1 MNVKCPHCNAPTTL
15 TDGEA
20 SRECPYCHSLIRA
33 PADPS
38 VPGPRKSPVGL
49 IVLILAGV
57 VVCAGAGAGMFLFTA
72 VKAPPP
78 PPPVVVT
85 VPTSPP
91 PQPAD
96 PPPPPPSPVKRVLAF
111 GEAGTGAGQLD
122 HPVQLAV
129 APDGAVFVAESGTGR
144 VQKFDASGKYVDVIT
159 LPPDKLTKQLGVFGM
174 TMDVKGQLYVNR
186 VGDVLV
192 YDAAT
197 LKLARTIAGS
207 YPDVY
212 FHGGLAADPTGHVFA
227 LTDRMGDVDL
237 VTLDPSGKRTG
248 KKRVDA
254 KDVAV
259 DGVGTKV
266 LVGDDL
272 VVLDAKGEVTSKVAG
287 VDARSL
293 ALDGKGHVFVAKGS
307 SVDVFDLKGTRLRAL
322 PVHAD
327 DLALD
332 AQHRLVTLSGG
343 VVEVHEVDLDA
354 GAVK

>member
-15 TDGEA
+15 SDGEV

-33 PADPS
+33 PADPAM
-38 VPGPRKSPVGL
+38 PGPRSSNIGL
-49 IVLILAGV
+49 IVLVIAGAF
-57 VVCAGAGAGMFLFTA
+57 VCLGAGAGMFLFTA

-78 PPPVVVT
+78 PPPSAPAA

-91 PQPAD
+91 AQPAD
-96 PPPPPPSPVKRVLAF
+96 VPPPSLVKRVLSF

-122 HPVQLAV
+122 HPVQIAV
-129 APDGAVFVAESGTGR
+129 APDGAFFVAEGGTGR
-144 VQKFDASGKYVDVIT
+144 VQKFDAAGKYVDVIT
-159 LPPDKLTKQLGVFGM
+159 LPPDKLTKQLGVFGL

-197 LKLARTIAGS
+197 LKLSRTIAGS

-254 KDVAV
+254 KDIAV

-287 VDARSL
+287 VGARSL
-293 ALDGKGHVFVAKGS
+293 ALDGRGHVFVAKGTT
-307 SVDVFDLKGTRLRAL
+307 VDVFDLKGTRLETL
-322 PVHAD
+322 PVRAD
-327 DLALD
+327 DVALD
-332 AQHRLVTLSGG
+332 GQHRLVTLWGSS
-343 VVEVHEVDLDA
+343 VEVHEVDLDSS
-354 GAVK
+354 AVK

>member
-1 MNVKCPHCNAPTTL
+1 MLTKCPHCNAPTTL
-15 TDGEA
+15 ADGEA
-20 SRECPYCHSLIRA
+20 SKECPYCHSLIRA

-38 VPGPRKSPVGL
+38 APGPRSSPVGL
-49 IVLILAGV
+49 IVLIIAGLF
-57 VVCAGAGAGMFLFTA
+57 VCLGAGAGVFLFTA

-78 PPPVVVT
+78 PPVVVA

-111 GEAGTGAGQLD
+111 GEAGTNAGQLD
-122 HPVQLAV
+122 HAVQLAV
-129 APDGAVFVAESGTGR
+129 APDGAFFVAESGTGR
-144 VQKFDASGKYVDVIT
+144 VQKFDSAGKYVDVIT

-197 LKLARTIAGS
+197 LKLSRTIAGS

-212 FHGGLAADPTGHVFA
+212 FHGGLAADATGHVFA
-227 LTDRMGDVDL
+227 LTDRTGDIDL
-237 VTLDPSGKRTG
+237 VTIDPSGKRTG
-248 KKRVDA
+248 KKRLEA

-272 VVLDAKGEVTSKVAG
+272 VVLDAKGEVASKVAG

-307 SVDVFDLKGTRLRAL
+307 TVEVFDLKGTKLLTL
-322 PVHAD
+322 PVRAD
-327 DLALD
+327 DVALD

-343 VVEVHEVDLDA
+343 TIEVHEVDLGSA
-354 GAVK
+354 R